1 MEKNKKPIIFLSV
14 IAGVLALSL
23 IALTLFL
30 ILRQKPQND
39 PEDSKNIET
48 EEANTTETQEDTTDT
63 EHIPAL
69 TTEAESTETYP
80 PETTDAPQ
88 TSDGRFQEVNEQ
100 VTAKNEVNLRSSM
113 DQGTDDNIVCSL
125 VNGAIALR
133 TGIAENGW
141 SRVVYEGQTLYCVS
155 SYLTT
160 DLNYVPPAADTDG
173 FKTQFT
179 PVNEKVTAKEVT
191 NLRDIPS
198 VLEPSQVV
206 VQLNHGE
213 VAVRTGI
220 ANEGCSRVEYN
231 GQVLYCISSY
241 LELVE
246 E

>member
-14 IAGVLALSL
+14 VAGVLALSL

-30 ILRQKPQND
+30 VLRQKPQND
-39 PEDSKNIET
+39 PEDSKDAET

-63 EHIPAL
+63 EHTPAL
-69 TTEAESTETYP
+69 TTEAESTVTYP

-160 DLNYVPPAADTDG
+160 DLSYVPPAADTDG

-206 VQLNHGE
+206 VQLKHGE

-220 ANEGCSRVEYN
+220 ANEGWSRVEYN

>member
-1 MEKNKKPIIFLSV
+1 MEKNKKLIISLSV
-14 IAGVLALSL
+14 AAGVLALCL
-23 IALTLFL
+23 IILTVFL
-30 ILRQKPQND
+30 VTRRKQEVND
-39 PEDSKNIET
+39 PNDSSGIET
-48 EEANTTETQEDTTDT
+48 SDVTERDLTENTTESGPVVTT
-63 EHIPAL
+63 AV
-69 TTEAESTETYP
+69 ESTREDL
-80 PETTDAPQ
+80 PETTDAPH
-88 TSDGRFQEVNEQ
+88 TTDGTFQDVNEQ

-113 DQGTDDNIVCSL
+113 DQGTDNNIVCSL
-125 VNGAIALR
+125 VNGDTALR

-141 SRVVYEGQTLYCVS
+141 SRVVYNGQTLYCVS

-160 DLNYVPPAADTDG
+160 DLSYVPPAADTDG
-173 FKTQFT
+173 FKTQFA

-206 VQLNHGE
+206 VQLTHGE

-220 ANEGCSRVEYN
+220 ANEGWSRVEYN